1 MECGKHIFCTV
12 FSERN
17 EMSEGSRDWIKK
29 FYIKTETQL
38 NTELVMGMMQL
49 KFHPDVEQPWRDFLI
64 HITILEFQER
74 KAISRYFK

>member
-1 MECGKHIFCTV
+1 
-12 FSERN
+12 
-17 EMSEGSRDWIKK
+17 MSEGSGIRDWIKK

-38 NTELVMGMMQL
+38 SSMQL
-49 KFHPDVEQPWRDFLI
+49 KFHLDVEQPWRDFLI